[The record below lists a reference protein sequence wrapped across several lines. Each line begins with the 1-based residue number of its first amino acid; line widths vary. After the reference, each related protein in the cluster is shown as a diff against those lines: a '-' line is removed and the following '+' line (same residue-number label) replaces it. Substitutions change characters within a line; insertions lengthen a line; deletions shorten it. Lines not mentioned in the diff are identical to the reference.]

1 MGYGSYIGNQCVL
14 KGKIGRFCSIGHNVV
29 VVTGRH
35 PIRKFVS
42 TNPMFFSMELQNGAT
57 FVKKQKFKEV
67 VFSDEKNKYC
77 VTIGNDV
84 WIGYGTIIIG
94 GVEIGDGAVIG
105 AGSIVTKDVPPYT
118 IVAGQPAKEIRK
130 RFDDNQIEWLMNFK
144 WWDKPLE
151 WISENA
157 DIFENIDEFMKLEKN
172 YN

>member
-1 MGYGSYIGNQCVL
+1 M
-14 KGKIGRFCSIGHNVV
+14 
-29 VVTGRH
+29 
-35 PIRKFVS
+35 
-42 TNPMFFSMELQNGAT
+42 
-57 FVKKQKFKEV
+57 KKQKFKEV

-77 VTIGNDV
+77 FTIGNDV
-84 WIGYGTIIIG
+84 WIGYGIIIIG
-94 GVEIGDGAVIG
+94 GVAIGDGAVIG

-118 IVAGQPAKEIRK
+118 IVAGQPVKEIRK

-151 WISENA
+151 WISETA